1 MLLLPTKPH
10 ICEHQTIYRDL
21 FISFFTLCLMNTN
34 TKRFIALST
43 VAAFAAFG
51 ASSAFASQVGT
62 GTVTGSGGLTTAIN
76 WNDTIPG
83 SASGT
88 INGIIVKAKVR
99 PILNMAISADTI
111 DLGYLNPTTYTS
123 GSVTMEI
130 GTNASAGAS
139 VTAKSLNGGMLS
151 ASGDIL
157 NTLVADGIAE
167 SYKWT
172 TTLSGASDSVAAGFT
187 QTANLSSEV
196 NDTVT
201 AHTLYTTNKPSK
213 TSIDVDDFIF
223 TVSSKISEDT
233 PAQDYGDTVIVT
245 VAANF

>member
-1 MLLLPTKPH
+1 MIASLR
-10 ICEHQTIYRDL
+10 II
-21 FISFFTLCLMNTN
+21 FSLCVMNTN
-34 TKRFIALST
+34 TKRFIAIST

-51 ASSAFASQVGT
+51 ASSAFASQIGT

-76 WNDTIPG
+76 WNDVIPG

-123 GSVTMEI
+123 GSVAMEI

-157 NTLVADGIAE
+157 NDLLADGIAE

-172 TTLSGASDSVAAGFT
+172 TTLSGASDSVAGGFT
-187 QTANLSSEV
+187 QTANLSSEI
-196 NDTVT
+196 NSTVT
-201 AHTLYTTNKPSK
+201 AYTLYTTNKPSK
-213 TSIDVDDFIF
+213 TSVGIDDFTF
-223 TVSSKISEDT
+223 TASAKVAEDT
-233 PAQDYGDTVIVT
+233 PATSYNDKVIVT

>member
-1 MLLLPTKPH
+1 LLCYILHLLSLLLLWIPIPS
-10 ICEHQTIYRDL
+10 DL
-21 FISFFTLCLMNTN
+21 SP
-34 TKRFIALST
+34 LST

-51 ASSAFASQVGT
+51 ASSAFASQIGT

-76 WNDTIPG
+76 WNDAIPG

-123 GSVTMEI
+123 GSVAMEI

-157 NTLVADGIAE
+157 NTI
-167 SYKWT
+167 
-172 TTLSGASDSVAAGFT
+172 
-187 QTANLSSEV
+187 SS
-196 NDTVT
+196 
-201 AHTLYTTNKPSK
+201 L
-213 TSIDVDDFIF
+213 
-223 TVSSKISEDT
+223 TVSLKATSGQPLSAWSIR
-233 PAQDYGDTVIVT
+233 
-245 VAANF
+245 